1 MTTSPRRGIP
11 HRHKERIMT
20 LSLYSTYKAMRR
32 DVAVEKTR
40 PVEAAD
46 NPIQNSVRHALAL
59 LGMGVEGVSCG
70 GDITA
75 SRR

>member
-1 MTTSPRRGIP
+1 
-11 HRHKERIMT
+11 MT

-32 DVAVEKTR
+32 DAAAEKAKQTQTS
-40 PVEAAD
+40 AGS
-46 NPIQNSVRHALAL
+46 IQSSVCHALAL

-75 SRR
+75 SRRS